1 MVNENELL
9 EMSKHF
15 KEVLEKKDYELK
27 DLKKKIFLIYGLIRA
42 TDDYFDDHNFI
53 ELSRT
58 YLSEWIEE
66 IIEK

>member
-1 MVNENELL
+1 
-9 EMSKHF
+9 MSKHF

-27 DLKKKIFLIYGLIRA
+27 DLKKKLFLIYGLIRA
-42 TDDYFDDHNFI
+42 TDDYFEDHNFI
-53 ELSRT
+53 DLSRT

>member
-27 DLKKKIFLIYGLIRA
+27 DLKKKLFLIYGLIRA
-42 TDDYFDDHNFI
+42 TDDYFEDHNFI
-53 ELSRT
+53 DLSRT

>member
-27 DLKKKIFLIYGLIRA
+27 DLKKKLFLIYGLIRA

>member
-15 KEVLEKKDYELK
+15 KEVLEKKDNELK
-27 DLKKKIFLIYGLIRA
+27 DLKKKIFLIYGLVRA

-58 YLSEWIEE
+58 YLSDWIEE